1 MKFVF
6 LRKKDQA
13 TVDSHSHVTPV
24 AGLAEMQVPVAE
36 GTARQSS
43 APLPGGPLQAQR
55 CALR

>member
-1 MKFVF
+1 M
-6 LRKKDQA
+6 
-13 TVDSHSHVTPV
+13 DSHSHVTPV
-24 AGLAEMQVPVAE
+24 AGLAETQVPVAE